1 MEEKLFDDL
10 LTSVS
15 QAGELRREEAKR
27 LREIM
32 ENPPEPNDKLREA
45 YQGYQEDDL
54 NVDRKD

>member
-1 MEEKLFDDL
+1 MEEELFDDL

-27 LREIM
+27 LREVM
-32 ENPPEPNDKLREA
+32 DNPPEPNDKLREA
-45 YQGYQEDDL
+45 YQGYQDDNL